1 MLTMRLEDVL
11 ADLRAEAA
19 VLPANGRGC
28 EADSSERASTR
39 DAESMA
45 SYLDWLT
52 EDEAH
57 SRSAKSVEWLRTRF
71 AGWLD
76 LGLARYSDTR
86 PARRQYRRVIIPVR
100 ANLDAARAEARRQ
113 ADTAA

>member
-1 MLTMRLEDVL
+1 MTLEDTL
-11 ADLRAEAA
+11 ADSRGEAA
-19 VLPANGRGC
+19 VLRANGHGAQ
-28 EADSSERASTR
+28 ADSMERVCDR
-39 DAESMA
+39 VAESMA
-45 SYLDWLT
+45 AYLDWLT

-57 SRSAKSVEWLRTRF
+57 SRSGKSVAWLRERF

-100 ANLDAARAEARRQ
+100 ANLDAARADARRQ
-113 ADTAA
+113 AEKVA